1 MGLQRVR
8 CDLATKPPPRH
19 RQRKKLWDNEW
30 LKKKKGSDLVMVAL
44 QTKALTANPRN
55 TGGCQMKKPGKMR
68 TKEKGKKKKS
78 TEGDWRTT
86 RKEKQWFKY

>member
-1 MGLQRVR
+1 
-8 CDLATKPPPRH
+8 
-19 RQRKKLWDNEW
+19 
-30 LKKKKGSDLVMVAL
+30 MVAL

-55 TGGCQMKKPGKMR
+55 TGGCQIKKPGKMR
-68 TKEKGKKKKS
+68 TKERGKKKKS